1 MKPLYPA
8 IFNVDKARN
17 LQWAD
22 LPENHA
28 FYCHLVNTCKD
39 FPSLILAWSALEAS
53 AAIASEIADDLLKKG
68 INIFMPA
75 QAAPVCALSQALGNR
90 GMPVGLYLDVDA
102 NNICSLTAIT
112 NHGGLFDQQDVL
124 SVIPPDLSRNGV
136 LGLTD
141 LERDYVNQLSGFA
154 DKFLEIGRGFRS
166 FKTPFPGI
174 DQKLRSDKTLAV
186 LFEPDENG
194 PDAEVGADG
203 QSIKITRQ
211 DGSQVSTIEIVE
223 TLAEYL
229 IKDRLAAGTMVGPL
243 PHPKV
248 DGTHV
253 ELSLVEGSISDM
265 HHQAAFTDLLMGWWG
280 DGMIAHQGNSC
291 FGDGILSA
299 IYYLEACRNK

>member
-8 IFNVDKARN
+8 IFHVDKARN

-28 FYCHLVNTCKD
+28 FYCHIVNTCKD
-39 FPSLILAWSALEAS
+39 FPSLILAWSASEPS
-53 AAIASEIADDLLKKG
+53 AAVATEIADDLLKKG
-68 INIFMPA
+68 INVFMPA

-90 GMPVGLYLDVDA
+90 GMPLGLYLAVDE
-102 NNICSLTAIT
+102 NDNCSLTAMT

-124 SVIPPDLSRNGV
+124 GAIPPDLSREGILGV
-136 LGLTD
+136 TD
-141 LERDYVNQLSGFA
+141 LERDYVNQLAGFA
-154 DKFLEIGRGFRS
+154 DKFLEVGRGFRS
-166 FKTPFPGI
+166 FRMQFSGI
-174 DQKLRSDKTLAV
+174 AQKLRSDETLAV
-186 LFEPDENG
+186 LFEPDEDG

-203 QSIKITRQ
+203 QSLKITHH
-211 DGSQVSTIEIVE
+211 DGSQISTIDLVE

-243 PHPKV
+243 PHPNIY
-248 DGTHV
+248 GSRV
-253 ELSLVEGSISDM
+253 ELSLVEGSVTDM
-265 HHQAAFTDLLMGWWG
+265 HHQAAFSDLLMGWWS
-280 DGMIAHQGNSC
+280 DGTIAHQGNSC